1 MIFIDYN
8 DKRPIYE
15 QVTEKIQTLILNG
28 VLESD
33 SKLPSVRSL
42 AMELSINPNTIQRA
56 YSELEREGFIY
67 SVKGRGNFVKMNENL
82 IIKEQ
87 EKLLIKFKANVEEL
101 RARGI
106 LKEQPARR
114 DSGGVFQLGGGD
126 PELSLPLH
134 PGTCQALRPGSG
146 AAAASAGDEKSAG
159 RAGSGHAG
167 SAGEPPCRRTESLR
181 LLLCDGSPLDH
192 GYGAVGS
199 RCHGGGAGG
208 AL

>member
-56 YSELEREGFIY
+56 YSELEREGL
-67 SVKGRGNFVKMNENL
+67 NENL

-87 EKLLIKFKANVEEL
+87 EKLLIKFKENVEEL

-106 LKEQPARR
+106 LKEQ
-114 DSGGVFQLGGGD
+114 
-126 PELSLPLH
+126 
-134 PGTCQALRPGSG
+134 ALACINEAYEEVER
-146 AAAASAGDEKSAG
+146 
-159 RAGSGHAG
+159 
-167 SAGEPPCRRTESLR
+167 
-181 LLLCDGSPLDH
+181 
-192 GYGAVGS
+192 
-199 RCHGGGAGG
+199 
-208 AL
+208 